1 MNNIVLYCSGVETKN
16 IIYLTEFSTALSV
29 NEVVE
34 PQKPMTIRLEN
45 AEQSGCAARH
55 MNVLRCLRDL
65 ARCERGPLCSLAKSC
80 LRGDVGFLFRSKV
93 YSQEIFQC
101 IHALFFSLQV
111 C

>member
-45 AEQSGCAARH
+45 AEQSGWYRAPY
-55 MNVLRCLRDL
+55 
-65 ARCERGPLCSLAKSC
+65 ERPAMPAGSSTM
-80 LRGDVGFLFRSKV
+80 
-93 YSQEIFQC
+93 
-101 IHALFFSLQV
+101 
-111 C
+111 